1 MKKSYIIFWFIF
13 DKNSRSKKI
22 RKLVMNSN
30 KKILEELNE
39 Y

>member
-1 MKKSYIIFWFIF
+1 MKKSYIIFWFILS
-13 DKNSRSKKI
+13 KNSRSKKI